1 MKTILVPVELHE
13 LSQSTL
19 QTAAL
24 LGLAFDSYLE
34 GFTLSPALSPFMA
47 ADAMGTMVLYQED
60 AQDNGENAVKARQ
73 AFLDAMQ
80 AHAIPETTGTGK
92 GPHFGWHAE
101 THGDDFIGN
110 IGRAF
115 DITVLGRPGSKYG
128 QPRGTTLEA
137 ALFESG
143 RPVLIAP
150 PEPPRQFGKNILIV
164 WNGSTETAR
173 TIAFALP
180 LLARADRVVV
190 LTVEGSSVS
199 GPDGADIVTFSG
211 DKLLGCEAR
220 SVELEGRGI
229 GETILAETAA
239 HGSDLIIKGAYTQ
252 SRLRQLIFGGA
263 TREIIAETTLPV
275 FMAH

>member
-24 LGLAFDSYLE
+24 LGLAFDSYIE

-47 ADAMGTMVLYQED
+47 ADAMGTMVLYQAD
-60 AQDNGENAVKARQ
+60 AQDNGENAGKARQ
-73 AFLDAMQ
+73 AFLQMMQ
-80 AHAIPETTGTGK
+80 AHAIPETSGK
-92 GPHFGWHAE
+92 GPGFGWHEE

-110 IGRAF
+110 VGRAF

-173 TIAFALP
+173 TIAFAMP
-180 LLARADRVVV
+180 LLVRAERVIV
-190 LTVEGSSVS
+190 LTVEGSSVP
-199 GPDGADIVTFSG
+199 GPDGNDIATYLTRNG
-211 DKLLGCEAR
+211 IACETRTA
-220 SVELEGRGI
+220 EPEGRGT

-239 HGSDLIIKGAYTQ
+239 HGSDMIIKGAYTQ

>member
-24 LGLAFDSYLE
+24 LGLAFDSYIE

-47 ADAMGTMVLYQED
+47 ADAMGTMVLYQAD
-60 AQDNGENAVKARQ
+60 AQDNGENAGKSRQ
-73 AFLDAMQ
+73 AFRKMMQ
-80 AHAIPETTGTGK
+80 AHAIPETSGTGK
-92 GPHFGWHAE
+92 GPGFGWHEE
-101 THGDDFIGN
+101 THGDDFVGN
-110 IGRAF
+110 VGRAF
-115 DITVLGRPGSKYG
+115 DITVLGRPGSQYG

-150 PEPPRQFGKNILIV
+150 PEPPQQFGGNILIV

-173 TIAFALP
+173 TIAFAMP
-180 LLARADRVVV
+180 LLARADRVIV
-190 LTVEGSSVS
+190 LTVEGSSMS
-199 GPDGADIVTFSG
+199 GPDGADIATYLTRNG
-211 DKLLGCEAR
+211 ITCETR
-220 SVELEGRGI
+220 TVEPEGRGI